1 MAGTTVAT
9 WVKVKTKT
17 GLTSRPISHKY
28 EGGANYEKGQIITQ
42 SEYEA
47 IKGKRGG
54 SISDLKSKR
63 ESDLEIARKM
73 GRGEILTP
81 SEAAI
86 AQKRLNSATDRIV
99 VFLDKN
105 RDNLELRREMKKI
118 FKPSPP
124 PLRRIK

>member
-1 MAGTTVAT
+1 MAGATVAT
-9 WVKVKTKT
+9 WVKVRTKT
-17 GLTSRPISHKY
+17 GFTSRAISHKY
-28 EGGANYEKGQIITQ
+28 EGGANYEKGQVIAQ

-81 SEAAI
+81 SENAI
-86 AQKRLNSATDRIV
+86 AKKRFDSAADRTV
-99 VFLDKN
+99 TFLDQN
-105 RDNLELRREMKKI
+105 RNNIELRRELKKGI
-118 FKPSPP
+118 KPR
-124 PLRRIK
+124 LRRIK